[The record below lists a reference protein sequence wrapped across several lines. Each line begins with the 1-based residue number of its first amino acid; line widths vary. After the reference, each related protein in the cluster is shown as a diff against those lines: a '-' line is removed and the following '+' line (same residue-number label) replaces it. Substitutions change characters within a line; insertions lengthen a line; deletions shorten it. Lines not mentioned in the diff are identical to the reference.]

1 MKELQEDAL
10 QIYKN
15 RGRVKAL
22 PFLFTSTSIISVCN
36 IDNTQEKAAQKN
48 GYRIGWTPHTYN
60 TPHNTKNKQW
70 SYKCKNKRRT
80 MAIEYSIHTIL
91 PTTNQKLRRCK
102 RDSSTIT
109 INTNTIISKKNT
121 NITINTLN
129 IAQMQ

>member
-1 MKELQEDAL
+1 M
-10 QIYKN
+10 QIYKSKD

-22 PFLFTSTSIISVCN
+22 PFFIHYILHYFLCN

-48 GYRIGWTPHTYN
+48 GYRTGWTPHTYN

-70 SYKCKNKRRT
+70 SYKCKNERRT

-102 RDSSTIT
+102 RNSSTIT
-109 INTNTIISKKNT
+109 INTIYTNSSKN
-121 NITINTLN
+121 TINT
-129 IAQMQ
+129 